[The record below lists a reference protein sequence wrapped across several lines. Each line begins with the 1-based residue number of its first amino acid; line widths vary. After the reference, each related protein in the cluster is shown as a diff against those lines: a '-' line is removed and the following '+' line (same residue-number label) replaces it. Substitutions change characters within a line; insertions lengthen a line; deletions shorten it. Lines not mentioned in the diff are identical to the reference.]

1 MNAIYHEPE
10 MRKFRAK
17 AAVVQTAVLLAVV
30 VGLGVIGATTPDHQL
45 VSMNCAFDPGGS
57 GTVSDATMQLAG
69 ACGNGTPAEADTAPV
84 TAKYGVPD
92 ASASLDPRTRPE
104 PLPPT
109 F

>member
-69 ACGNGTPAEADTAPV
+69 ACGNGTPVETAATVP
-84 TAKYGVPD
+84 AKHGVPD
-92 ASASLDPRTRPE
+92 ASASLDPRARPE